1 MDIQASAP
9 PGLQAGLTAVTS
21 EWLRRDINDARN
33 VVVVLMRK
41 GGAGKT
47 TEILL
52 LADAFARLGLSVLV
66 VDMDPQGNSSIGLDR
81 EVQLVEAGRTRIGDK
96 ARFEPQDNT
105 ICEVIE
111 SGERG
116 VADEAIMLVEWGYEP
131 GERFDRGGPLF
142 PGRIGPIGVIPCY
155 RRLESL
161 YPMWKPKDLDRLA
174 TSLLLPSE
182 PGLVAPHRR
191 WDIVLID
198 TPPGG
203 SLIAVQAAKAA
214 TSALFVTA
222 PATFGAKAVPETME
236 LVQDIKISYD
246 HPDLDVIGLIIN
258 EYVPQGRRTQS
269 GIITQLDEAHRRD
282 VPEDR
287 ASLWPA
293 LWPVRIPYYTVIQDS
308 QDSHAPVSAFLGVTA
323 SRTPARKVCQAAE
336 ANAVQLLH
344 AIKHPQA
351 AEIHRAW
358 AAAWPPEHRADFVR
372 EG

>member
-1 MDIQASAP
+1 MDMQASAP

-21 EWLRRDINDARN
+21 EWLRLGIDDAGN
-33 VVVVLMRK
+33 VVVILMRK

-47 TEILL
+47 TEVLL
-52 LADAFARLGLSVLV
+52 LADALARLGLSVLV

-81 EVQLVEAGRTRIGDK
+81 EVQLVEAGHTRIGGK

-105 ICEVIE
+105 VCEVIE

-116 VADEAIMLVEWGYEP
+116 VADEAIMLVDWGYEA

-161 YPMWKPKDLDRLA
+161 YPTWKPKDLDRLA

-182 PGLVAPHRR
+182 PGLVAPNRR
-191 WDIVLID
+191 WDVVLID

-236 LVQDIKISYD
+236 LVQDIKTSYD

-258 EYVPQGRRTQS
+258 EYVPQRRRTQS
-269 GIITQLDEAHRRD
+269 GIITQLDEAYRRG
-282 VPEDR
+282 VPEFG
-287 ASLWPA
+287 APLWPA
-293 LWPVRIPYYTVIQDS
+293 RIPYYTVIQDS
-308 QDSHAPVSAFLGVTA
+308 PDSHAPVSAFLGVTA

-344 AIKHPQA
+344 AIKHPRA
-351 AEIHRAW
+351 AEVHRAW
-358 AAAWPPEHRADFVR
+358 AAAWPPEHRADFIR